1 MSPSS
6 HGPLTSE
13 QATVLTERAAVAQG
27 VGGASA
33 TSRKTKASSGPEIPL
48 GGKKPGVLQPAG
60 GPHVLI
66 YGLSPCPFRTK
77 KNFPPPAD
85 NLLCSHHLKLCG
97 CEGEGA
103 AGRSHAPL
111 ARRPRE
117 RIQAVDRIPVSCQ
130 RASTSAASHSL
141 FLNGRMGS
149 RARVACH
156 TRDYR
161 LKKIK
166 PKPSRVRRLTQD
178 FELKKCFSK
187 VV

>member
-33 TSRKTKASSGPEIPL
+33 ASRKTKASSGPEIPL

-85 NLLCSHHLKLCG
+85 NLLGSHHLKLCG
-97 CEGEGA
+97 CEGD
-103 AGRSHAPL
+103 GRGWEEPHTTGTSAQRKNPSS
-111 ARRPRE
+111 RS
-117 RIQAVDRIPVSCQ
+117 DSCQ
-130 RASTSAASHSL
+130 LPKSQHFSCFSFFIFKWQDGLKGTGGLSHERL
-141 FLNGRMGS
+141 QIKKDKTETLQG
-149 RARVACH
+149 AQTH
-156 TRDYR
+156 TR
-161 LKKIK
+161 
-166 PKPSRVRRLTQD
+166 
-178 FELKKCFSK
+178 F
-187 VV
+187 